1 MLSGQGSVFSSNA
14 DKIQHHL
21 AGHLDGR
28 EISGAADQRRDYG
41 AGS

>member
-1 MLSGQGSVFSSNA
+1 MLSGQWSVFSRNA
-14 DKIQHHL
+14 DRVQHHL

-28 EISGAADQRRDYG
+28 EISGAADQRRNYG